1 MIHPGTRDIPQNN
14 ASTGH
19 TSGADCILPQTWAP
33 TAQSAGSEVYRR
45 DPAVVKL
52 IEFFDAK
59 GLAALKE
66 QDRCETW
73 YDDWIAYQ
81 AEHRL
86 YAQLLSPAKYSTFG
100 GKLDLL
106 RYARFLEVFGY
117 FSPAHGYSLQ
127 VTFLGL
133 GSILMGPNES
143 LKREAV
149 ALLEAGGLLAFG
161 VSEQGHG
168 ADLLANAFVVREA
181 GPGRFVAN
189 GSKYYIGNANSA
201 GIISILARQETDR
214 SAGRARRAPPALFA
228 LRPKQS
234 PGFGN
239 VRKIRTLGVR
249 GGFVGAFEVKDH
261 ELTEADVIA
270 QGRCAWDAVIGTV
283 TLGKFFL
290 GFGSIGICQH
300 ALAEAATHLTRRLL
314 YGKPVLDMPHIRS
327 LMAQA
332 YARLSAMK
340 LYAYRALDYV
350 HGASASD
357 RRYLLFAAVQKAKVS
372 TEGVKVMAMLSE
384 CVGAKGFESDT
395 YLEMALRDV
404 QLIPSLEGSTHINL
418 EFTAQFI
425 ARYFAEPD
433 AELVDPEA
441 LSLQAGPVGENPFL
455 MQASTGA
462 VRNISFGPFLDAY
475 KPLAAVPNIRLFVR
489 QVKAFKRFVKADGA
503 ASSLSAD
510 LEGAI
515 TLGKCLA
522 TICYGQ
528 LVAENASRLNIAPQQ
543 VSAMFHGIV
552 EDLSIAA
559 LALASLPG
567 LGRNDRALIRRMI
580 AIPRTRTSDW
590 DLIAER
596 VSRFGA

>member
-1 MIHPGTRDIPQNN
+1 MNDPAKREIPQDSP
-14 ASTGH
+14 AGSPTAME
-19 TSGADCILPQTWAP
+19 TAFPQTFA
-33 TAQSAGSEVYRR
+33 TAATTPQAYRQ

-52 IEFFDAK
+52 IEFFEAK

-66 QDRCETW
+66 EDRLEKW
-73 YDDWIAYQ
+73 HDDWIAYQ

-86 YAQLLSPAKYSTFG
+86 YAQLLSPAKYSTLG

-133 GSILMGPNES
+133 NSVLRGTNEA
-143 LKREAV
+143 LKQEAV
-149 ALLEAGGLLAFG
+149 AILEAGGLLAFG
-161 VSEQGHG
+161 VSERAHG
-168 ADLLANAFVVREA
+168 ADLLANEFVVREA
-181 GPGRFVAN
+181 GPGRFVAD
-189 GSKYYIGNANSA
+189 GSKYYIGNANVA
-201 GIISILARQETDR
+201 GMIAILARQENDR

-228 LRPKQS
+228 LRPKQAA
-234 PGFGN
+234 GFGN
-239 VRKIRTLGVR
+239 LRKIRTLGVR
-249 GGFVGAFEVKDH
+249 AGFAGAFDVKGHDLH
-261 ELTEADVIA
+261 ESDLIA
-270 QGRCAWDAVIGTV
+270 QGRSAWDAVIGTV

-290 GFGSIGICQH
+290 GFGSVGICEH
-300 ALAEAATHLTRRLL
+300 ALAEAAAHLGGRIL

-340 LYAYRALDYV
+340 LYAYRALDYL
-350 HGASASD
+350 HASSAAD
-357 RRYLLFAAVQKAKVS
+357 RRYLLFTAVQKAKVS
-372 TEGVKVMAMLSE
+372 TEGVKVAAMLSE

-425 ARYFAEPD
+425 ARYFGEPD
-433 AELVDPEA
+433 SSLVDPAA
-441 LSLQAGPVGENPFL
+441 LTLRGGAVDENPYL
-455 MQASTGA
+455 MEAGASA
-462 VRNISFGPFLDAY
+462 AKSVAFPPFLRAH
-475 KPLAAVPNIRLFVR
+475 KPLAHVPNVIVFAR
-489 QVKAFKRFVKADGA
+489 QAIAFKRFVKSSSA
-503 ASSLSAD
+503 ARGLSTD

-515 TLGKCLA
+515 ALGKCLA

-528 LVAENASRLNIAPQQ
+528 LVAESSARLGVPAQS

-552 EDLSIAA
+552 EDLSVVA
-559 LALASLPG
+559 LGLGSLPS
-567 LGRNDRALIRRMI
+567 LGRNDRIMIRRMI
-580 AIPRTRTSDW
+580 AIPKTRSSDW
-590 DLIAER
+590 DFIAER
-596 VSRFGA
+596 MKRVGLT

>member
-1 MIHPGTRDIPQNN
+1 MNDPGPRDIPQDSS
-14 ASTGH
+14 ARSP
-19 TSGADCILPQTWAP
+19 AAME
-33 TAQSAGSEVYRR
+33 TAFPLVFTIAATTAHVYRQ

-52 IEFFDAK
+52 IAFFEAK

-66 QDRCETW
+66 EDRLEKW

-81 AEHRL
+81 AQHRL
-86 YAQLLSPAKYSTFG
+86 YAQLLSPAKYSSTG

-117 FSPAHGYSLQ
+117 FSAGHGYSLQ

-133 GSILMGPNES
+133 GSILMGTNEA

-149 ALLEAGGLLAFG
+149 AILEAGGLLAFG
-161 VSEQGHG
+161 VSEKSHG
-168 ADLLANAFVVREA
+168 ADLLANEFVLREA

-189 GSKYYIGNANSA
+189 GSKYYIGNADAASMIA
-201 GIISILARQETDR
+201 ILARQENDR
-214 SAGRARRAPPALFA
+214 SAGRARRAPPVLFA
-228 LRPKQS
+228 LRPKQAA
-234 PGFGN
+234 GFGK

-249 GGFVGAFEVKDH
+249 AGDVGAFAVTGH
-261 ELTEADVIA
+261 ELPETDLIA
-270 QGRCAWDAVIGTV
+270 QGRSAWDAVIGTV

-290 GFGSIGICQH
+290 GFGSVGICEH
-300 ALAEAATHLTRRLL
+300 ALAEAAAHLGGRVL
-314 YGKPVLDMPHIRS
+314 YGKPALDMPHIRS

-350 HGASASD
+350 HGSSAAD
-357 RRYLLFAAVQKAKVS
+357 RRYLLYTAVQKAKVS
-372 TEGVKVMAMLSE
+372 TEGVKVVAMLSE
-384 CVGAKGFESDT
+384 CVGAKAFESDT

-433 AELVDPEA
+433 NSLPDPAALTLREQSVD
-441 LSLQAGPVGENPFL
+441 ENPYL
-455 MQASTGA
+455 MEAAASA
-462 VRNISFGPFLDAY
+462 AKSIVFPPFLRSY
-475 KPLAAVPNIRLFVR
+475 KPLAGVPNVRVFVR
-489 QVKAFKRFVKADGA
+489 QAIAFRRFIKSSSA
-503 ASSLSAD
+503 ARELSTD

-515 TLGKCLA
+515 ALGKCLA

-528 LVAENASRLNIAPQQ
+528 LVAENAARLGVPPQA

-552 EDLSIAA
+552 EDLSTVA
-559 LALASLPG
+559 LALASLAS
-567 LGRNDRALIRRMI
+567 LGRNDRVMIRRMI
-580 AIPRTRTSDW
+580 AIPKTRSSEW
-590 DLIAER
+590 DFVAER
-596 VSRFGA
+596 VKGRRPET